1 MYNVV
6 IIDDEQTVREGI
18 QTLLSW
24 EDVGFTIIAE
34 SSDGEDGLE
43 TVLNYQP
50 ELVLVDVRMP
60 GMTGIELIEAARKAQ
75 YKGYFLILT
84 GYSDFEYAKSAIAL
98 GVKGYLLKPID
109 EEELLKYICDIRN
122 ELDQEKEEKEKADLI
137 QREKKKNRIKARQNV
152 IYNLLMKQETIEVIE
167 KEIERFGFDYNYDK
181 FHVIVLNN
189 DTFYMEE
196 DYKEKIKIILFGLS
210 RCEYLVLGDRIALI
224 IKGDNLQR
232 DMEQLIENNK
242 RLMARYEDEFFIA
255 VGQEVVCL
263 RDICFSYECAQYL
276 VERKFL
282 FKKMNMISMKALSE
296 QSEIHE
302 KSNQLELSDCIE
314 IGDMVGISNVVH
326 HILNQCRYKL
336 MKESRIKVMTI
347 NNTILLINNFKARY
361 TGHTDKLMDINSF
374 TEQINRTETIE
385 DMELLAIEHF
395 KRVSEKLG
403 NTGADNIIKRMEVF
417 IQKNYNKDL
426 KLESIAKMFGYN
438 SAYLGKTYKKT
449 TGESF
454 NTTLDKVRITNAQE
468 LLRNT
473 NLKVY
478 QVSEKVGYY
487 NIDYFYSKFK
497 KYVGMTPKEFK
508 NKVNI

>member
-50 ELVLVDVRMP
+50 EVVLVDVRMP
-60 GMTGIELIEAARKAQ
+60 GMTGIELIAAAREAG
-75 YKGYFLILT
+75 YKGYFLILS
-84 GYSDFEYAKSAIAL
+84 GYSDFEYAKSAISL

-109 EEELLKYICDIRN
+109 EEELLRYISDIRN
-122 ELDQEKEEKEKADLI
+122 ELDQERKEKEKADLL
-137 QREKKKNRIKARQNV
+137 QSEKKMNRIKARQNI

-167 KEIERFGFDYNYDK
+167 KEIEKYGFDYNYVN

-189 DTFYMEE
+189 DKFYMEE
-196 DYKEKIKIILFGLS
+196 DYKEKIKLILFGLS
-210 RCEYLVLGDRIALI
+210 RCEYLVLGDRIAII
-224 IKGDNLQR
+224 IKGDNLQK
-232 DMEQLIENNK
+232 DMEQLTENNR
-242 RLMARYEDEFFIA
+242 RLLNRYEDDFFIA
-255 VGQEVVCL
+255 VGQKVVCL
-263 RDICFSYECAQYL
+263 KDICFSYECAQYL
-276 VERKFL
+276 MERKFL
-282 FKKMNMISMKALSE
+282 FRKMNMISMDQLRE
-296 QSEIHE
+296 QFEIKK
-302 KSNQLELSDCIE
+302 KSTHLELSDCIE
-314 IGDMVGISNVVH
+314 IGDNVGIANMVH
-326 HILNQCRYKL
+326 YMLDRCRYKL

-347 NNTILLINNFKARY
+347 NNAILIINNLKNRY
-361 TGHTDKLMDINSF
+361 IGHTDNLMDIDLF
-374 TEQINRTETIE
+374 TEEVNRTETIE
-385 DMELLAIEHF
+385 EMELFVIEQF
-395 KRVSEKLG
+395 QKVSEKLG
-403 NTGADNIIKRMEVF
+403 NTGADNIVKRMEVF

-454 NTTLDKVRITNAQE
+454 NTTLDKVRITSAKD
-468 LLRNT
+468 LLQNT

-508 NKVNI
+508 NKVI